1 MYYLNYFFIFSFIG
15 HFLESFVYYNGE
27 SGILFGPWTPIYGF
41 GTIIILL
48 INKFVEK
55 NTKNEYLK
63 ILLLFILSAIV
74 LTIIESI
81 GGYLIEYLFN
91 ITFWDYSYFK
101 FHIGKYISLEMA
113 LVWAIG
119 SILIIYFIKPIIDK
133 IISKIP
139 AYLTYTLLVLIVFDS
154 IATLVIKH

>member
-15 HFLESFVYYNGE
+15 HFLESFVYYNCE
-27 SGILFGPWTPIYGF
+27 SGILFGSWTPIYGF
-41 GTIIILL
+41 GAIIILL

-63 ILLLFILSAIV
+63 IFLLFVLSAIV

-139 AYLTYTLLVLIVFDS
+139 TYLTYTLLVLIVFDS